1 MTTVLAKPDPK
12 QIKIFYEPK
21 NRLRMTVGDDRS
33 YPTVK
38 PAWSAP
44 LSHPDTYLALL
55 DGKGEEIVTL
65 VEPKDLP
72 KDSLVAVSEEIHRR
86 YLTATVVAIRH
97 AKQEFGATYWHLIT
111 DRGPKDMVT
120 QNLQENAV
128 WLSDKHLLLLDVDGN
143 RFEIPDLDELDP
155 ASVRL
160 LEAII

>member
-1 MTTVLAKPDPK
+1 MTTVASSPDPQ
-12 QIKIFYEPK
+12 QIKLFYEPK

-44 LSHPDTYLALL
+44 LSHPETYLALL
-55 DGKGEEIVTL
+55 DGKGDEITTL
-65 VEPKDLP
+65 EDPKSLP
-72 KDSLVAVSEEIHRR
+72 SESFAAVSEEIRRR

-128 WLSDKHLLLLDVDGN
+128 WLTEKHLLLLDVDGN
-143 RFEIPDLDELDP
+143 RFEIPDIDELDQ
-155 ASVRL
+155 ASVHL
-160 LEAII
+160 LESIL